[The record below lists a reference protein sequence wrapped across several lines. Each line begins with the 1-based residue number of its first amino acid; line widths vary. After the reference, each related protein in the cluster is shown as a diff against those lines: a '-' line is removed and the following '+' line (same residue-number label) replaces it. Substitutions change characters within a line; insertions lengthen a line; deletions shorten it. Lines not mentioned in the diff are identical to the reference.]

1 MDGTAD
7 VIEYP
12 LAFIGQIGRPTV
24 IKSWVESL
32 YGIPYNEQELYYKRL
47 RLDDDN
53 FPPKRN
59 FDDQSNIILDLR
71 LEPHDV
77 KLVVFKSLFTNK
89 FTNAIY
95 KQNNIRTISSI
106 HLKGFGCYSTWTY
119 NYRGKAGESI
129 TQFLEKTLNIP
140 KNRLYFFLHQRRYSA
155 GALISEITRG
165 LPLKPKS
172 SILNDGRLRDD
183 SLPDHIQK
191 AMDERENP
199 VTSPLEV
206 KLAV

>member
-1 MDGTAD
+1 M
-7 VIEYP
+7 
-12 LAFIGQIGRPTV
+12 
-24 IKSWVESL
+24 
-32 YGIPYNEQELYYKRL
+32 YGIPYNEQELYNKGT

-53 FPPKRN
+53 FPPKSSFGDELN
-59 FDDQSNIILDLR
+59 LK
-71 LEPHDV
+71 LEPLNV
-77 KLVVFKSLFTNK
+77 KLVVFKSSNEELTS
-89 FTNAIY
+89 IY

-129 TQFLEKTLNIP
+129 TQFLEKNLNIP